1 MSDSIPFGINER
13 EVYFEK
19 VVPWVDGNASRFDLD
34 PDLVTKVNN
43 TYGPVATAG
52 TYLFQKKKYDDSSAK
67 RKDSL
72 VTTQLQTVTDTLI
85 ESLYE
90 VFDSIPDNEW
100 TDADRD
106 ITGRKTGL
114 EKTHVIPTTPIK
126 EDCYYILKAAPNG
139 YFTFEVFSAQ
149 DSARASKPESADA
162 LEIAYVVTESKV
174 RLITGFE
181 DRVQKTCKSPTDHT
195 TSFISTKAKFELE
208 IDPELKAFDLTFY
221 LRWVKTKY
229 PNLAGK
235 WCGPFTA
242 MIL

>member
-1 MSDSIPFGINER
+1 MNDYIPNGINDR
-13 EVYFEK
+13 EVYFEE
-19 VVPWVDGNASRFDLD
+19 VVPWVENNASRFDLD
-34 PDLVTKVNN
+34 PDLVTKVQN
-43 TYGPVATAG
+43 TYKPVGTAG
-52 TYLFQKKKYDDSSAK
+52 TYLFQKKKYNDSSSK

-85 ESLYE
+85 LSLYE
-90 VFDSIPDNEW
+90 VFDSIPDNLW
-100 TDADRD
+100 TDDDRN
-106 ITGRKTGL
+106 ITRRKTGL

-126 EDCYYILKAAPNG
+126 EDCYYIVTAAPNG
-139 YFTFEVFSAQ
+139 YFTFEVFSAN
-149 DSARASKPESADA
+149 DTPRASKPESADA
-162 LEIAYVVTESKV
+162 LEMAYVVTESKV

-195 TSFISTKAKFELE
+195 ASHISTKARFEIE